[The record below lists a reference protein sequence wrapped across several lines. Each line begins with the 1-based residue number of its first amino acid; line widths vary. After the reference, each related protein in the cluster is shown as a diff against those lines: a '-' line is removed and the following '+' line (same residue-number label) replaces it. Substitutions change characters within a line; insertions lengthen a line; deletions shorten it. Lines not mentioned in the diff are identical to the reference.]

1 MNNTVNERIRE
12 IINEMNI
19 SDRAFAEKI
28 NIPQTTISNLF
39 NRGSEPGYKILSN
52 IINYIEFI
60 SPEWL
65 LTGKGSMFKE
75 DTLNNTSEIPNNN
88 TNEQTVKERLISFV
102 RSKDKTIAGFEREI
116 GVSSGYIKNI
126 SRSIQPDILENISN
140 IYPDLNIEWLM
151 IGKGSMLKEET
162 VNQDTVK
169 KSRIEDII
177 DIANDTVI
185 HNRFL
190 DVINSMNLT
199 ASDIKLRLG
208 FNLED
213 IAQIIA
219 NRKEMTVKFLQV
231 FCREFS
237 VSSDYILNGIGQA
250 VIERVSSNDALS
262 STYLAQNAK
271 ILSYIES
278 MNNRITNIE
287 ERLDKVK
294 EEHRSA
300 I

>member
-1 MNNTVNERIRE
+1 M
-12 IINEMNI
+12 
-19 SDRAFAEKI
+19 
-28 NIPQTTISNLF
+28 
-39 NRGSEPGYKILSN
+39 
-52 IINYIEFI
+52 
-60 SPEWL
+60 
-65 LTGKGSMFKE
+65 
-75 DTLNNTSEIPNNN
+75 
-88 TNEQTVKERLISFV
+88 EQTVKERLIIFLKYKKIGQV
-102 RSKDKTIAGFEREI
+102 KFADTI
-116 GVSSGYIKNI
+116 GVSRGFVANI
-126 SRSIQPDILENISN
+126 RKSIQPDKIKRISECFPELNTGWILTGE
-140 IYPDLNIEWLM
+140 
-151 IGKGSMLKEET
+151 GSMLKEEI

-250 VIERVSSNDALS
+250 VIERVGSNDALS

-271 ILSYIES
+271 ILSFIES
-278 MNNRITNIE
+278 MNNRITNVE
-287 ERLDKVK
+287 ERLDKV
-294 EEHRSA
+294 EEKHRAA

>member
-1 MNNTVNERIRE
+1 M
-12 IINEMNI
+12 
-19 SDRAFAEKI
+19 
-28 NIPQTTISNLF
+28 
-39 NRGSEPGYKILSN
+39 
-52 IINYIEFI
+52 
-60 SPEWL
+60 
-65 LTGKGSMFKE
+65 
-75 DTLNNTSEIPNNN
+75 
-88 TNEQTVKERLISFV
+88 EQTVKERLIIFLKYKKIGQV
-102 RSKDKTIAGFEREI
+102 KFADTI
-116 GVSSGYIKNI
+116 GVSRGFVANI
-126 SRSIQPDILENISN
+126 RKSIQPDKIKRISECFPELNTGWILTGE
-140 IYPDLNIEWLM
+140 
-151 IGKGSMLKEET
+151 GSMLKEET

>member
-1 MNNTVNERIRE
+1 MDSKERI
-12 IINEMNI
+12 NHLLDNLNI
-19 SDRAFAEKI
+19 SPSILAKKLGRTAQSIYDIQRGKVG
-28 NIPQTTISNLF
+28 ISKKMAKDIVYNF
-39 NRGSEPGYKILSN
+39 PHICEY
-52 IINYIEFI
+52 
-60 SPEWL
+60 WL
-65 LTGKGSMFKE
+65 LTGE
-75 DTLNNTSEIPNNN
+75 
-88 TNEQTVKERLISFV
+88 
-102 RSKDKTIAGFEREI
+102 
-116 GVSSGYIKNI
+116 
-126 SRSIQPDILENISN
+126 
-140 IYPDLNIEWLM
+140 
-151 IGKGSMLKEET
+151 GSMLKEET

-213 IAQIIA
+213 ISQIIA

>member
-1 MNNTVNERIRE
+1 MSEIERVIKVINWLIFEE
-12 IINEMNI
+12 IV
-19 SDRAFAEKI
+19 SSRKDLAEKI
-28 NIPQTTISNLF
+28 GYTESSISQILNQKVPLSTKF
-39 NRGSEPGYKILSN
+39 INKLSN
-52 IINYIEFI
+52 FNPQINK
-60 SPEWL
+60 EWI
-65 LTGKGSMFKE
+65 LTGEGEMLVLTG
-75 DTLNNTSEIPNNN
+75 D
-88 TNEQTVKERLISFV
+88 
-102 RSKDKTIAGFEREI
+102 
-116 GVSSGYIKNI
+116 
-126 SRSIQPDILENISN
+126 
-140 IYPDLNIEWLM
+140 
-151 IGKGSMLKEET
+151 GSMLKEET

>member
-1 MNNTVNERIRE
+1 MSEIERVIKVINWLIFEE
-12 IINEMNI
+12 IV
-19 SDRAFAEKI
+19 SSRKDLAEKI
-28 NIPQTTISNLF
+28 GYTESSISQILNQKVPLSTKF
-39 NRGSEPGYKILSN
+39 INKLSN
-52 IINYIEFI
+52 FNPQINK
-60 SPEWL
+60 EWI
-65 LTGKGSMFKE
+65 LTGEGEMLVSSIIDNVNM
-75 DTLNNTSEIPNNN
+75 
-88 TNEQTVKERLISFV
+88 EQTVKERLISFIK
-102 RSKDKTIAGFEREI
+102 SKNKTIASFEREI

-126 SRSIQPDILENISN
+126 SRSIQPDILENIAN

-151 IGKGSMLKEET
+151 VGRGSMLKEET
-162 VNQDTVK
+162 VDHDNANK
-169 KSRIEDII
+169 ERIEDII
-177 DIANDTVI
+177 GIANDTVI

-190 DVINSMNLT
+190 DVINSMNLS

-250 VIERVSSNDALS
+250 VIERASSNDALS

-271 ILSYIES
+271 ILSFIES
-278 MNNRITNIE
+278 MNNRITNVE
-287 ERLDKVK
+287 ERLDKV
-294 EEHRSA
+294 EEKHRAA